1 MGSDKVT
8 KALKDTETPVST
20 VAARTNAQLHRLCR
34 ECGSYEFLRRPR
46 TLLHRLFS
54 TCSYRCGKCSYR
66 ETRFK
71 IWAGTIILPLFV
83 LGLVAGTTYL
93 VARTMA
99 RRGASASLSTADT
112 LDRARVG
119 GLSTFEQMMLRKPKG
134 TMDNAGILQLWR
146 SNVGVDVILQMIR
159 TSNPDYDVGA
169 NAVIELKK
177 AGVDERIILAM
188 IDAPYTAR

>member
-1 MGSDKVT
+1 
-8 KALKDTETPVST
+8 
-20 VAARTNAQLHRLCR
+20 
-34 ECGSYEFLRRPR
+34 
-46 TLLHRLFS
+46 
-54 TCSYRCGKCSYR
+54 
-66 ETRFK
+66 
-71 IWAGTIILPLFV
+71 
-83 LGLVAGTTYL
+83 
-93 VARTMA
+93 MA